1 MLLWNKGYQHH
12 LSLDK
17 IFLKK
22 RLVFCHDFFLSL
34 RWIIQMRQ
42 RWICRYFHMSI
53 KITNVQ
59 RNIINQMMEP
69 KSSPF
74 TLLFSAIQPPCWY
87 IFYFY
92 FLSNLPEEFRMI
104 CQTEWVWGTKIC
116 QSVLTPTAQTHRK
129 NPVIRWPAHKQ
140 KYPHKCKDIL

>member
-22 RLVFCHDFFLSL
+22 NLSFVMTFLSL
-34 RWIIQMRQ
+34 KWIIQMRQ

-59 RNIINQMMEP
+59 RNI
-69 KSSPF
+69 KSPPF
-74 TLLFSAIQPPCWY
+74 TLLFSAIQPLCSY